1 MAGTALWMIVF
12 VVIAAGSLGLAVA
25 IRRLGQE
32 LPPALAA
39 IDTFRRDL
47 RPALVRVRTET
58 AATRARIP
66 RSGS

>member
-12 VVIAAGSLGLAVA
+12 VVIAAGSLALAVA

-32 LPPALAA
+32 LPPALSA
-39 IDTFRRDL
+39 IDMFRREL
-47 RPALVRVRTET
+47 HPALVRVRTET
-58 AATRARIP
+58 ATARARIP